1 MSNKYRL
8 EGEPR
13 KISLGGVG
21 KIFVELIVII
31 AGIYLAFAIE
41 NYGERKKSEALEIK
55 YLQELLEEAKANRD
69 ELKADQ
75 DYRREQRE
83 LFSLLLESANRQV
96 GTDTLRRA
104 TKELLVNRL
113 FSPTDAVY
121 QDLVSSGN
129 LRLIQSDT
137 IRKTII
143 TYKQRLARAPV
154 TEAVEE
160 RLIEEKI
167 EPYLLRKQVLSLIE
181 PLTEIDQINISEQ
194 QVDRI
199 IRVLLN
205 DREFID
211 LVYLRY
217 SRLDDVIYFETPLQW
232 ALRDLIALLEKEI
245 KSRAG

>member
-8 EGEPR
+8 EGESR
-13 KISLGGVG
+13 RFSFNGLGKV
-21 KIFVELIVII
+21 IVELLVIVI
-31 AGIYLAFAIE
+31 GIYLAFALE
-41 NYGERKKSEALEIK
+41 KYGEKKADNALELK
-55 YLQELLEEAKANRD
+55 YLNQLLAEAKSNQE

-75 DYRREQRE
+75 DARREQRE
-83 LFSLLLESANRQV
+83 LFGYLLENSNRQI
-96 GTDTLRRA
+96 GSDTLRIA
-104 TKELLVNRL
+104 TKQLLINRL

-129 LRLIQSDT
+129 LRLIQSDS

-143 TYKQRLARAPV
+143 TYKQRLSRAPV

-160 RLIEEKI
+160 RLIEDKI
-167 EPYLLRKQVLSLIE
+167 EPYFLEKQVLSLLE
-181 PLTEIDQINISEQ
+181 PLSEVDQIDISEQ
-194 QVDRI
+194 QIDRI

-217 SRLDDVIYFETPLQW
+217 SRLADVIYFETPLQW
-232 ALRDLIALLEKEI
+232 SLRDLINLLEKEI
-245 KSRAG
+245 DKHN

>member
-13 KISLGGVG
+13 KFSLKGLG
-21 KIFVELIVII
+21 KVIIELLVIVI
-31 AGIYLAFAIE
+31 GIYLAFALE
-41 NYGERKKSEALEIK
+41 EYGQKRNEKELEVK
-55 YLQELLEEAKANRD
+55 YLKELLAEAKANQA

-75 DYRREQRE
+75 DARREQ
-83 LFSLLLESANRQV
+83 LKFFGYLLETPNRQV
-96 GTDTLRRA
+96 GADTLRKA
-104 TKELLVNRL
+104 VKELLVNRL

-129 LRLIQSDT
+129 LRLIQSDS

-143 TYKQRLARAPV
+143 SYKQRLARAPV
-154 TEAVEE
+154 TEAIEQ
-160 RLIEEKI
+160 RLIEEKL
-167 EPYLLRKQVLSLIE
+167 EPYLLNKQVLSLIE
-181 PLTEIDQINISEQ
+181 PLNEIDQIDISEQ

-199 IRVLLN
+199 IRILLN

-217 SRLDDVIYFETPLQW
+217 SRLDDVIYFENPLQW
-232 ALRDLIALLEKEI
+232 ALRDLIKLIESEVKRLD
-245 KSRAG
+245 R